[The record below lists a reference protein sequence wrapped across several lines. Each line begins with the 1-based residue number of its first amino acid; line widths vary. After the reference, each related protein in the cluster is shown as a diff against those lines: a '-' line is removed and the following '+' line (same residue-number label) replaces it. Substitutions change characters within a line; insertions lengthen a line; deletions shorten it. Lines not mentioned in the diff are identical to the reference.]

1 MAKNPEITKMASR
14 DNPHPT
20 VSGSEGSIHI
30 NLNKEVMTGY
40 GEGMKE
46 FKGTYYC
53 QVKLVHATES
63 DLRVAKVQLKA
74 LKTEIEL
81 LKLKLQV
88 SEAGSERLKRK
99 LDGMSDRIYGPV
111 EDSSR
116 NSSQKSVKIAATP
129 TKWSTTTRQS
139 TPPKHDSGGWFLPL
153 RKTNTYS

>member
-1 MAKNPEITKMASR
+1 MAKTPKITKMASR

-63 DLRVAKVQLKA
+63 DLSVGKVQLKA

-81 LKLKLQV
+81 LQLKLQV
-88 SEAGSERLKRK
+88 SEADSECWKRK
-99 LDGMSDRIYGPV
+99 YDGMSDRIYGPV
-111 EDSSR
+111 EDSSL
-116 NSSQKSVKIAATP
+116 NSSRKSVGHAWQCSEGVLPPSRMVVGTR
-129 TKWSTTTRQS
+129 TTVI
-139 TPPKHDSGGWFLPL
+139 G
-153 RKTNTYS
+153 Y